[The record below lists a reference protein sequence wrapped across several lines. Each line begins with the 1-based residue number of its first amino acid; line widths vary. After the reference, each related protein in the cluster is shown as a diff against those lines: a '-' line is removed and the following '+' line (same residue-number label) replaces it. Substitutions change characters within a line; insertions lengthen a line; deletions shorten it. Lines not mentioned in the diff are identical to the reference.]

1 MTDRLTRIMN
11 RQLFR
16 FLVSLIGLCIL
27 SIILSLPYAMPAPSR
42 VEDKG
47 SITPPTNVQVA
58 PMTLPRPIFRRWTHS
73 REEDRGDILVYRPND
88 YSFPPARGR
97 EGLEFCENGEF
108 LYYSI
113 GPTDRSQAV
122 PGRWSIQQTNAVEI
136 QFADRSIPSYTL
148 TILECNEQILKVRQM
163 VTEPPH

>member
-1 MTDRLTRIMN
+1 MDRLTRFTN
-11 RQLFR
+11 KKLWR
-16 FLVSLIGLCIL
+16 FLASLMGLCISSIVL
-27 SIILSLPYAMPAPSR
+27 SWPYAMPAPSR
-42 VEDKG
+42 AEDKG
-47 SITPPTNVQVA
+47 SITPPANVQVA
-58 PMTLPRPIFRRWTHS
+58 PMTLPSPIFRRWTHS

-113 GPTDRSQAV
+113 GPTDRSLAV
-122 PGRWSIQQTNAVEI
+122 PGRWSIQQTNVVEI
-136 QFADRSIPSYTL
+136 QFTDRSIPSYTL

-163 VTEPPH
+163 ATEPTH

>member
-1 MTDRLTRIMN
+1 MTDLLTRFMN

-16 FLVSLIGLCIL
+16 FLASLVGLCIL
-27 SIILSLPYAMPAPSR
+27 SIILSLPYAVSAPSR
-42 VEDKG
+42 VEHKG

-58 PMTLPRPIFRRWTHS
+58 SMTLPRPIFRRWTHS

-108 LYYSI
+108 MYYSI
-113 GPTDRSQAV
+113 GPTDRSLAV
-122 PGRWSIQQTNAVEI
+122 PGRWSIQQTNVVEI
-136 QFADRSIPSYTL
+136 QFPDRSIPSYTL
-148 TILECNEQILKVRQM
+148 TILECNEQILKVKRR
-163 VTEPPH
+163 